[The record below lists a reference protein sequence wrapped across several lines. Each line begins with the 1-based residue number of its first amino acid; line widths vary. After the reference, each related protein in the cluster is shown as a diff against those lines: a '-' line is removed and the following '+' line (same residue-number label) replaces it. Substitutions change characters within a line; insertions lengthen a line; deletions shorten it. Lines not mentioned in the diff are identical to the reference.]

1 MSLMLE
7 RLNRFVDWF
16 IPADIAADREKRKQ
30 ARLFLYSHLFGP
42 FIGNTVPFA
51 LYLFDPNPGYRI
63 DVLAASISA
72 FWLFPFILRA
82 FGRYNLLAILSVQDL
97 IFCILWSCYFYGGV
111 TSPTLPWVLTIP
123 LLAFFYVGP
132 SPTMRTIVLSQ
143 FGISLV
149 LFYYLYQT
157 GVHPRSEMPLTAI
170 QGLGLVSTTAAS
182 LYVTMM
188 ALFYANAL
196 ASQVEL
202 EVEMKEHQVTSSQ
215 LRLATEEAERAGA
228 AKSDFLAKMS
238 HELRTPLNAVIGY
251 SEILL
256 EDAADEEDA
265 ASVSDLRK
273 IHSAGHYLLKLVNEV
288 LDLSKIEAGKMEVY
302 NEVADCDRIVA
313 STVAG
318 FKDQALRN
326 GNILI
331 YAGGNLGKIYSDI
344 AKLQQILGQ
353 LIDNA
358 VKFTRNGTI
367 SVKSARVSG
376 PRGDEIVFS
385 VRDSGDGIA
394 KQRFAT
400 LFEQFNSAGDTSSSK
415 YGGTSLGLA
424 LCKKL
429 CELLQGEISVESEI
443 NVGSCFTV
451 RLPANV
457 GDTAMEGDGDAVS
470 AALAEAEAYS
480 KSLRG
485 ILPGAD
491 KSGEAVAIA
500 GATAHA

>member
-1 MSLMLE
+1 MGPQI
-7 RLNRFVDWF
+7 RRIGRTGAKRRDKGND
-16 IPADIAADREKRKQ
+16 DRKIGT
-30 ARLFLYSHLFGP
+30 YS
-42 FIGNTVPFA
+42 
-51 LYLFDPNPGYRI
+51 
-63 DVLAASISA
+63 
-72 FWLFPFILRA
+72 
-82 FGRYNLLAILSVQDL
+82 
-97 IFCILWSCYFYGGV
+97 
-111 TSPTLPWVLTIP
+111 
-123 LLAFFYVGP
+123 
-132 SPTMRTIVLSQ
+132 
-143 FGISLV
+143 
-149 LFYYLYQT
+149 
-157 GVHPRSEMPLTAI
+157 
-170 QGLGLVSTTAAS
+170 
-182 LYVTMM
+182 
-188 ALFYANAL
+188 
-196 ASQVEL
+196 ASQAPANF

-265 ASVSDLRK
+265 ASISDLRK

-302 NEVADCDRIVA
+302 NELTDCDRLVA
-313 STVAG
+313 PTVAG

-331 YAGGNLGKIYSDI
+331 YTGGNLGKIYSDVV
-344 AKLQQILGQ
+344 KLQQILGQ

-400 LFEQFNSAGDTSSSK
+400 LFEQFNIADDTSSSK
-415 YGGTSLGLA
+415 YSGTGLGLA

-443 NVGSCFTV
+443 NVGTSFTV

-457 GDTAMEGDGDAVS
+457 GDKAMEGDGDAVF
-470 AALAEAEAYS
+470 AALAEAETFS
-480 KSLRG
+480 MSLRG
-485 ILPGAD
+485 IIPGAD
-491 KSGEAVAIA
+491 KLGDAAAVA